1 MYGYSPAYLPLTD
14 AIEVV
19 LGVSAEDAHY
29 FVTSGKIKVN
39 GVLVKCPNERASVS
53 DLIEIIGE

>member
-14 AIEVV
+14 ALEVV
-19 LGVSAEDAHY
+19 LGVSEEDAY
-29 FVTSGKIKVN
+29 SFITCGKIKVN
-39 GVLVKCPNERASVS
+39 GVLVKDPDARTSVS